1 MRLRSFGKG
10 SLREVEKKKKGGG
23 GGKKH
28 TDSRRDTKR
37 VEMAFGPTLNLFA
50 PKFSKVK
57 IKKDKKSFSFFFFPS
72 TNELLCACFFLSC
85 APRRGS
91 MCVRLVDEIYSQFL
105 PEPKSH
111 LPSARDLGDI

>member
-1 MRLRSFGKG
+1 MERAASERW
-10 SLREVEKKKKGGG
+10 RRRKKEEEEEE
-23 GGKKH
+23 KKH